1 MKNRN
6 IVKLLFMVYLALLL
20 WMTVFREGFSTE
32 ELFSKG
38 DFNLEIFTD
47 LIRIYYNDKS
57 VFYYL
62 FLGNILTFIP
72 FGFFTLPLI
81 SRHKKKLFSVFLLT
95 VFAGFIF
102 SFCIEMSQ
110 WAFGVGVSEID
121 DLILNT
127 SGVFIGALFSL
138 PFYKKLRK

>member
-1 MKNRN
+1 MKNRH
-6 IVKLLFMVYLALLL
+6 IVKFLFLIYLGVLL
-20 WMTVFREGFSTE
+20 WLTVFREGFSTE
-32 ELFSKG
+32 SLFSKG

-47 LIRIYYNDKS
+47 LIKIYHNDKS
-57 VFYYL
+57 VFFYL
-62 FLGNILTFIP
+62 FLGNIVTFIP
-72 FGFFTLPLI
+72 FGFFILPLI
-81 SRHKKKLFSVFLLT
+81 SRHRKKVFSAFILT

-102 SFCIEMSQ
+102 SLCIEIAQ

-127 SGVFIGALFSL
+127 FGVFLGSLLSL

>member
-6 IVKLLFMVYLALLL
+6 IVKLLFVIYLAFIL
-20 WMTVFREGFSTE
+20 WLTVFRDSFSTE
-32 ELFSKG
+32 NLFENG
-38 DFNLEIFTD
+38 RFNFEIFTN
-47 LIRIYYNDKS
+47 LMQIYHNDKS

-72 FGFFTLPLI
+72 YGFFVLPLMT
-81 SRHKKKLFSVFLLT
+81 RRKKRLSSAFSLT
-95 VFAGFIF
+95 VFTGFLF

-121 DLILNT
+121 DLILN
-127 SGVFIGALFSL
+127 SFGIFLGAVLSL
-138 PFYKKLRK
+138 PFYKKMRK